1 MNWNLE
7 KPCLILFYPEF
18 FFIEILLNR
27 FLKLFH
33 ECLIANKNK
42 PKVFV
47 PIPGG
52 FIPGVSIGSVG
63 QPSIEKPSETTIP
76 AATQSQP
83 IVSKSSEVIATENRA
98 KAAANETAEQSSL
111 WWSFWSWVFVFG
123 CAFELTDTQNFRT
136 SNLRHHLL
144 SKNLSFC
151 FFQCNLFQQNVG
163 HEECLLYV
171 KTCKKIKYQQKLKCS
186 VWSHNWFLKIS
197 VLFCFV
203 FRV

>member
-1 MNWNLE
+1 M
-7 KPCLILFYPEF
+7 
-18 FFIEILLNR
+18 
-27 FLKLFH
+27 
-33 ECLIANKNK
+33 

-111 WWSFWSWVFVFG
+111 WW
-123 CAFELTDTQNFRT
+123 NF
-136 SNLRHHLL
+136 
-144 SKNLSFC
+144 
-151 FFQCNLFQQNVG
+151 
-163 HEECLLYV
+163 
-171 KTCKKIKYQQKLKCS
+171 
-186 VWSHNWFLKIS
+186 
-197 VLFCFV
+197 
-203 FRV
+203 